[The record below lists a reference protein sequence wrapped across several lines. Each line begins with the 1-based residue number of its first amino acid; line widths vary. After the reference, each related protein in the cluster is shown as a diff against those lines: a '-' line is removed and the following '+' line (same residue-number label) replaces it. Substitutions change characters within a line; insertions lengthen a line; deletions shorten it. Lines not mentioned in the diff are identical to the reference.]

1 MEKKFDLREPVDRRE
16 LASFLPTID
25 GRTLQLP
32 QSEFLEALGAL
43 AAFLENPNWLTYQ
56 WGAVGP
62 LVYGRAQLPLGLPET
77 VQLGLELRE
86 LASRDNFAAL
96 LAGFRNPSQFL
107 DTVLEVHTASFF
119 SRLRTTHGLVF
130 SPERQVRGR
139 TKRPDLEVANEIGRF
154 LVECKRPR
162 SHVQR
167 AITSF
172 NRIAKAFQHQLN
184 ASAWPREARLEL
196 EIHAPLREE
205 PSSLS
210 KRIVQSALGVWAW
223 GGGAVGEG
231 PIHGFVLPRSAPF
244 KIADAKFFQD
254 SIVLDS
260 HEATGVLNPKVTA
273 MRIVDNGLDQR
284 FARSTGTTIAEALR
298 QLPAA
303 QEGMIVLGDVP
314 RRIAES
320 AIGRRL
326 SDPAYAHV
334 LAFIVSEADSGQFH
348 FTCRS
353 EQRERLQRLCAAG
366 LRPLFIGDPVSDTQ
380 IRVEFSAH

>member
-1 MEKKFDLREPVDRRE
+1 MDKKFDLREAGDRRE

-25 GRTLQLP
+25 GRTLHIP
-32 QSEFLEALGAL
+32 HEEFLEALGAL
-43 AAFLENPNWLTYQ
+43 AMFLGSPDWLTYQ

-62 LVYGRAQLPLGLPET
+62 LVHGRAQVPLGLPET

-96 LAGFRNPSQFL
+96 LAGFRNPAQFL
-107 DTVLEVHTASFF
+107 DSVLEAHAASFF

-139 TKRPDLEVANEIGRF
+139 TKRPDFEVMNEIGRF

-172 NRIAKAFQHQLN
+172 NRIAQAFQHQLN
-184 ASAWPREARLEL
+184 ESGWPREARLEL

-210 KRIVQSALGVWAW
+210 KRIVQSALRVWTA

-231 PIHGFVLPRSAPF
+231 PIRGFVVPRATPF

-254 SIVLDS
+254 LMVLDS
-260 HEATGVLNPKVTA
+260 DEATGVLNPKVTVSA
-273 MRIVDNGLDQR
+273 TLVERVLPLRLVR
-284 FARSTGTTIAEALR
+284 F
-298 QLPAA
+298 
-303 QEGMIVLGDVP
+303 
-314 RRIAES
+314 
-320 AIGRRL
+320 
-326 SDPAYAHV
+326 
-334 LAFIVSEADSGQFH
+334 
-348 FTCRS
+348 FT
-353 EQRERLQRLCAAG
+353 
-366 LRPLFIGDPVSDTQ
+366 P
-380 IRVEFSAH
+380 